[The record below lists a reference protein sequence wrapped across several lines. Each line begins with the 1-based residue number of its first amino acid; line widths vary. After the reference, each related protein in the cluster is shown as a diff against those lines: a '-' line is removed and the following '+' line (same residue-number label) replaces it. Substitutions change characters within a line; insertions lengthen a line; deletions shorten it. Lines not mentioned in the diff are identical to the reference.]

1 MGAELMGGVVT
12 AAIDSYLQV
21 TVFVAGALLL
31 FGLIDYKLQGGFI
44 RWIENSR
51 RLQPLIGA
59 LLGATPG
66 CGGAIFLMPLYIKK
80 TVTFGTVVATLIA
93 TAGDAA
99 FVLIASSLPTYLLV
113 TGISI
118 VTGIISGY
126 VVDAF
131 GIGLKDGGIQL
142 PDPEEAHP
150 VWGEF
155 CELPSEKLHH
165 IGHEEGDAID
175 VILHHQGKHHNQ
187 HSLGYTLTHR
197 GFWLFWLVAAVG
209 TVPGVLLLTGVDLGS
224 SPYGDFWRAIGLI
237 GTLLSI
243 ILFLGEKR
251 FLQAIDHEE
260 QEHKLYSLKETL
272 IHSGGEVAFV
282 GTWVFIAYATYEILV
297 LAVGGSE
304 VIASWMLAAG
314 FASVIVGS
322 AIGLV
327 PGCGPQVIFVALYA
341 KGLVPFSALLANAI
355 SQDGD
360 ALFPLMA
367 LHKPSA
373 IKATIV
379 TTLPAL
385 IVGGIAYFVET
396 YLLV

>member
-1 MGAELMGGVVT
+1 MGVDMLSGVIG

-44 RWIENSR
+44 RWIEGSK

-80 TVTFGTVVATLIA
+80 SVSFGTVVATLIA

-113 TGISI
+113 TVISVI
-118 VTGIISGY
+118 TGIISGY
-126 VVDAF
+126 VVDAL
-131 GIGLKDGGIQL
+131 GIGINRSDIEL
-142 PDPEEAHP
+142 PNPEESHP
-150 VWGEF
+150 EWGEF
-155 CELPSEKLHH
+155 CELPSEKLNH

-187 HSLGYTLTHR
+187 HSLGYKLTHR
-197 GFWLFWLVAAVG
+197 GFWLFWMVAAIGVI
-209 TVPGVLLLTGVDLGS
+209 PGILLLTGADLES
-224 SPYGDFWRAIGLI
+224 SSYGTFWRSIGLV
-237 GTLLSI
+237 GTTLSI
-243 ILFLGEKR
+243 ALFLGERR

-282 GTWVFIAYATYEILV
+282 GTWVFIAYAAYELLV
-297 LAVGGSE
+297 IALGGSE

-314 FASVIVGS
+314 FASVVVGS

-373 IKATIV
+373 LKATVV

-385 IVGGIAYFVET
+385 IVGGIAYVIEF